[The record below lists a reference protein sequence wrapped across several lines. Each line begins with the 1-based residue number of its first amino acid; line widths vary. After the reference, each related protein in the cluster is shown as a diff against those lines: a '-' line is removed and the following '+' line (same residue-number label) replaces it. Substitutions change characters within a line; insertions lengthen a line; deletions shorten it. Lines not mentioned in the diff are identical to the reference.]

1 MSRQSVL
8 SHRHNLPV
16 EGSFQQKQAK
26 GVGREKKKEKTL
38 FLNQMEVEKVFKIKH
53 EGVLHLQ

>member
-1 MSRQSVL
+1 
-8 SHRHNLPV
+8 V

-38 FLNQMEVEKVFKIKH
+38 FLNQMEVEKV
-53 EGVLHLQ
+53 